1 MFFFATDETEFTDF
15 LAADSTEFTDYFFWK
30 SLKFS
35 SLFGDEIWV
44 KRRLHL

>member
-1 MFFFATDETEFTDF
+1 MFFFATDE
-15 LAADSTEFTDYFFWK
+15 TEFTDYFFWK

-44 KRRLHL
+44 KMRLNL